1 MTELEKMT
9 AGMPYDTS
17 DPFLAAARTKA
28 HDLCVELNV
37 LKESDG
43 KARAEIL
50 ARLLPHLGED
60 AYIQGPFYCDYGFN
74 IKTGARFYAN
84 FHFVVLDCAPVTI
97 GDDVMIGP
105 NVSLYTAY
113 HPLDYKQRN
122 MRRRDDGSLYDI
134 ECAKPITIGSSC
146 WLAGGVTVLPG
157 IAIGEGSVIG
167 AGSVVTKDIPAH
179 AVAVGNPCRV
189 IKML

>member
-1 MTELEKMT
+1 MTEPEKMI
-9 AGMPYDTS
+9 AGMPYDAG
-17 DPFLAAARTKA
+17 DPFLVTARTKA
-28 HDLCVELNV
+28 HDLCTELNA
-37 LKESDG
+37 LKESDE

-84 FHFVVLDCAPVTI
+84 FNLTVLDCAPVTI

-134 ECAKPITIGSSC
+134 EYAKPIVIGSNC

-179 AVAVGNPCRV
+179 SVAVGNPCRV

>member
-17 DPFLAAARTKA
+17 DPFLAAARAKA
-28 HDLCVELNV
+28 HDLCTELNA

-43 KARAEIL
+43 KRRAEIL
-50 ARLLPHLGED
+50 ARLLPHLGAD
-60 AYIQGPFYCDYGFN
+60 TYIQGPFYCDYGFN
-74 IKTGARFYAN
+74 IKTGGRFYAN
-84 FHFVVLDCAPVTI
+84 FNLTVLDCAPVTI

-134 ECAKPITIGSSC
+134 EYAKPIVIGSNC

-157 IAIGEGSVIG
+157 ITIGEGSVIG

-179 AVAVGNPCRV
+179 SVAVGNPCRV

>member
-1 MTELEKMT
+1 MTEPEKMI
-9 AGMPYDTS
+9 AGMPYDAG
-17 DPFLAAARTKA
+17 DPFLVTARTKA
-28 HDLCVELNV
+28 HDLCTELNA

-43 KARAEIL
+43 KRRAEIL

-74 IKTGARFYAN
+74 IKTGGRFYAN
-84 FHFVVLDCAPVTI
+84 FNLTVLDCAPVTI

-134 ECAKPITIGSSC
+134 EYAKPIVIGSNC

-157 IAIGEGSVIG
+157 ITIGEGSVIG

-179 AVAVGNPCRV
+179 SVAVGNPCRV